1 MTKKIKFPDI
11 EDKEKAQLVFVRKYR
26 QNKVTRYIFYR
37 ANINKNVSEELKKW
51 LKEHIKKVED
61 KTLNEYSPDNYKDLE
76 YVDLPSIDKWEFFQK
91 HAFSIKSQ
99 EHADLSKIKSN
110 LVAFIIYIQKGKEII
125 GSIRKITPSN
135 VLNKTGL
142 FTLFLENSAF
152 NELREDK
159 GIRIDKYSDF
169 VFKITKDKS
178 EGVIITKY
186 NFNSIFDVYEQQKK
200 ESIKLLK
207 NCTVISSHPESNDI
221 QEIVKS
227 DRTIQRMLINP
238 IVKDHMNE
246 INFDIIKN
254 LKNEIQTTLA
264 FEIDEQNKQIV
275 FPNNNKKEAI
285 RDFIKVISW
294 KYSRSLDSTHIVEG
308 NPEKIIK

>member
-1 MTKKIKFPDI
+1 MTKKIKFQEI
-11 EDKEKAQLVFVRKYR
+11 EDKEKVQLVFVRKYR
-26 QNKVTRYIFYR
+26 QNRVTRYIFYR
-37 ANINKNVSEELKKW
+37 ANINKKVSEELKKW
-51 LKEHIKKVED
+51 LKDHIEKVDD
-61 KTLNEYSPDNYKDLE
+61 KDLKEYSPDNYKDLE
-76 YVDLPSIDKWEFFQK
+76 YVDLSSIDKWKFFKDQ
-91 HAFSIKSQ
+91 AFTIKSQ
-99 EHADLSKIKSN
+99 EQTDLSKIKSN
-110 LVAFIIYIQKGKEII
+110 LVAFIIYLQKGKQII

-152 NELREDK
+152 NEIKEDK

-169 VFKITKDKS
+169 VFKITTDKS
-178 EGVIITKY
+178 EGIIVTKY

-200 ESIKLLK
+200 ESVKLLK
-207 NCTVISSHPESNDI
+207 DCTVISSHPESNQI
-221 QEIVKS
+221 KEIVKN

-264 FEIDEQNKQIV
+264 FEVDEQNKQII
-275 FPNNNKKEAI
+275 FPDNKKKEAI

-308 NPEKIIK
+308 NPQKIIK